1 MIIYDDSKVDRTYA
15 HRDYE
20 YFSSNK
26 ILRGKIS
33 MLMHLCNR
41 RAVPFSRFSL
51 NIPEGLF

>member
-1 MIIYDDSKVDRTYA
+1 MTIRRLIELMRTV
-15 HRDYE
+15 YE

-51 NIPEGLF
+51 NIPEELF